1 MKFIG
6 LNYLAFA
13 RAVMVDD
20 NMYNKIKLIII
31 VHCLTQSSLQSNF
44 HKNFRSLLVY
54 TVSMAGNV
62 MCQTQI
68 AFLIV
73 S

>member
-1 MKFIG
+1 MKFKG
-6 LNYLAFA
+6 LNFLTFA

-20 NMYNKIKLIII
+20 IIYNKMKLIII

-44 HKNFRSLLVY
+44 HKNLRSLLVY
-54 TVSMAGNV
+54 TVSIAGKV

>member
-1 MKFIG
+1 MKFKG
-6 LNYLAFA
+6 LNFLTIA

-20 NMYNKIKLIII
+20 IIYNKMKLIII
-31 VHCLTQSSLQSNF
+31 VHCLTQSSVQSNF
-44 HKNFRSLLVY
+44 HQNLRSLLVY
-54 TVSMAGNV
+54 TVSIAGKV
-62 MCQTQI
+62 MCVTQI